1 MSLPAA
7 RLARAVVLAGLMTG
21 MTAGCTS
28 VTTVRLQPETVEVG
42 PGMRPVAGIQ
52 SNVISAYLFFIP
64 IPGGVDLDNVV
75 NRLLVVTAKTMGA
88 DKITNLRFDIT
99 PEQGIWK
106 LRKLIG
112 FRSAQASGIAV
123 QLTAPAPDPGADL
136 GPEAPTQPA
145 SPDPSSPAGPPGSR

>member
-1 MSLPAA
+1 MT
-7 RLARAVVLAGLMTG
+7 LAGAMAL
-21 MTAGCTS
+21 GCTS

-42 PGMRPVAGIQ
+42 PGMRPIAAIQ

-99 PEQGIWK
+99 PEHGIWK
-106 LRKLIG
+106 LRKLVG

-123 QLTAPAPDPGADL
+123 QLTASPPDPGAEL
-136 GPEAPTQPA
+136 GPEAPSQPA
-145 SPDPSSPAGPPGSR
+145 GATPATPGPRSPGSR